1 MLKLV
6 TTVLYNV
13 CVASLIMIVFVC
25 GINLVMYIDNNTD
38 NNPVVIFISLLS
50 VIWGV
55 ARLSYMFVTIQFQ
68 SKK

>member
-13 CVASLIMIVFVC
+13 CVTSLIMIVFIC